1 MAKWGEG
8 DPRWIVEERPD
19 ATNVNNW
26 HWTEKNASNW
36 SKEKLT
42 QLLSALEVDE
52 SGVGLCRVSAV
63 ESIEG
68 EAVANNRKGKLIFF
82 YEWVI
87 KCEWKGRLNGS
98 DDEVKGTFEIPNLSE
113 ENSADEIV
121 VEVSVDSSDEF
132 NSEILKDVMRKKGT
146 ELIQKQMHTY
156 ITCLRDEFAKDMIK
170 PSKQTSGGNINAF
183 QTEGQTK
190 PQPVTKVVQN
200 SSVSSVN
207 GFTAKPI
214 DGKFET
220 TSLKITEELK
230 CTAEEF
236 YRSLTEIELIQAFT
250 RANVVMN
257 ASVGGVFSLF
267 DGNISGK
274 FTELETNKVIKQS
287 WRFKAWPPDHY
298 SQVTIT
304 LEQKSDC
311 TQVTVQQ
318 TGVPKHDFERTEN
331 GWKYYYFESLKRTF
345 GFGASLH

>member
-36 SKEKLT
+36 SKDKLR
-42 QLLSALEVDE
+42 QLLTNLEVDE
-52 SGVGLCRVSAV
+52 PGVGLCHITSV
-63 ESIEG
+63 ESMDG

-87 KCEWKGRLNGS
+87 KCVWNGRMNGS
-98 DDEVKGTFEIPNLSE
+98 DGEVKGTLEIPNLSE

-121 VEVSVDSSDEF
+121 VDVSLDSDDF
-132 NSEILKDVMRKKGT
+132 NGEILKEVMRNKGT
-146 ELIQKQMHTY
+146 ELIRKQMQAY
-156 ITCLRDEFAKDMIK
+156 ILSLRDEFASDMIK
-170 PSKQTSGGNINAF
+170 PSKVMSSGNINAF
-183 QTEGQTK
+183 QTESQTK
-190 PQPVTKVVQN
+190 QKAESTQPSGNAIKSAFNSVVN
-200 SSVSSVN
+200 
-207 GFTAKPI
+207 KPK
-214 DGKFET
+214 DDKFEL
-220 TSLKITEELK
+220 TSLKMTEELK
-230 CTAEEF
+230 CTAEDF

-250 RANVVMN
+250 RANAVMDPK
-257 ASVGGVFSLF
+257 VGGVFQLF
-267 DGNISGK
+267 DGNISGR
-274 FTELETNKVIKQS
+274 FTELVPNKVIKQN

-311 TQVTVQQ
+311 TEVIVDQ
-318 TGVPKHDFERTEN
+318 TGIPKHDFDRTEN